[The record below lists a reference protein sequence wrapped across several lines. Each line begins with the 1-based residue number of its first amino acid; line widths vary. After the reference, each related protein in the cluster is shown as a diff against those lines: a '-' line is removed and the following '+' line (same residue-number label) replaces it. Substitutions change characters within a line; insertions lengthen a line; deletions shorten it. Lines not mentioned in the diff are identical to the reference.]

1 MHNEHHEPLIR
12 ISKRDGIARGK
23 AWLIRLIAVLLALIV
38 CAIVIFAI
46 VHMNPLKVY
55 VSMASGAFGTKKR
68 IWYMLRDMM
77 VLTCIAIGLAPAFKM
92 RFWNIGA
99 EGQMLVGGIATA
111 FFMINFATKMPH
123 ALLFL
128 CMITGALLL
137 GAIWGLIPGFF
148 KAKLNANE
156 TLFTLMLNYIAIQF
170 TSFCVSK
177 WENPY
182 GSNTVGIINSRTKV
196 GWIGNLFSDGY
207 NSDFAWTVLIVVVLA
222 ILMYIYLRYTK
233 HGYEISVV
241 GDSENTARYAGIRV
255 NHIYMRTM
263 ALSGAICGFAGFLAV
278 AAVSHTISTSTAGG
292 RGFTAII
299 VAWLAKM
306 NPFVMFLISALLTFL
321 DKGAVQIASDYGL
334 NEYASQIIS
343 GITLFFILGSEF
355 FINYKVKF
363 RGQK

>member
-128 CMITGALLL
+128 CMIAGALLL

-182 GSNTVGIINSRTKV
+182 GSNTVGIINSRTKI

-278 AAVSHTISTSTAGG
+278 SAVSHTISTSTAGG